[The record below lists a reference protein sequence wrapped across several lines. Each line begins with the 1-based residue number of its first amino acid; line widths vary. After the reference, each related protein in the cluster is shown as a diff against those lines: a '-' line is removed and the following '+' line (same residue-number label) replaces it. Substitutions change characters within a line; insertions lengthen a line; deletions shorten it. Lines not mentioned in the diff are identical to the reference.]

1 MKTLQRVWQAIYSC
15 LEEIGRERARR
26 AEGLW
31 Y

>member
-1 MKTLQRVWQAIYSC
+1 MKLPQRLWQSIYDFIK
-15 LEEIGRERARR
+15 EMGRIRARR